1 MSGRI
6 RSVHIADGILSAPV
20 WAALDAAAIPV
31 IGLAARRTRVEH
43 APLLGVMGAFVFA
56 AQRMNFPAGLGTS
69 GHLLGGALLAMTLGP
84 GAATIVLTAI
94 LVLQTL
100 VFQDGGILALG
111 ANVFNMA
118 LIGVWAAWIPYRF
131 LAQGRWK
138 NAGYFAAAFLS
149 VVASAAAAMIELRV
163 SGVALN
169 GAVVSISAAV
179 FVTTA
184 IIEGL
189 ITVAVMQ
196 TIEKLNPGWLQVP
209 DTRPS
214 RAMGILAAVAV
225 LLMAVGV
232 LFISGAPD
240 GLEALIAQLGL
251 QSREVA
257 YFQAPMAEY
266 EARIAGGDWSR
277 KALAGLTGLGM
288 IYLLCAG
295 VGRLLVRQ
303 RSA

>member
-6 RSVHIADGILSAPV
+6 SSVHIADGILSAPV
-20 WAALDAAAIPV
+20 WAALDAAAIPA

-118 LIGVWAAWIPYRF
+118 LVGVWVAWIPYRF
-131 LAQGRWK
+131 LGQGKWK
-138 NAGYFAAAFLS
+138 KAGYFAAAFLS

-189 ITVAVMQ
+189 LTVAVMQ
-196 TIEKLNPGWLQVP
+196 TIEKLNPEWLRTP
-209 DTRPS
+209 ESRPNG
-214 RAMGILAAVAV
+214 AMGLLAGTAI
-225 LLMAVGV
+225 LLMVAGV
-232 LFISGAPD
+232 LFVSGAPD

-251 QSREVA
+251 QSREIV

-266 EARIAGGDWSR
+266 EARFAGGDWSR
-277 KALAGLTGLGM
+277 KALAGLSGIGM